1 MGKGNKIIKLGG
13 GKMQR
18 ILVDYLTL
26 SVSMSCFNV
35 DNICSLVG
43 IKRDEFTEIKSR
55 LGLNNCLYYGGIKIH
70 YHEISED
77 IKKPLIVLDMSG
89 QGCRLL
95 ETIKKDDVKF
105 NWIDFIEHFLSTEGS
120 HIARLDIAC
129 DDKVESEMEKPL
141 LSFPL
146 MVKHIIER
154 RYISQA
160 NRKIYTDGDEQNIIF
175 GAPSSDRRL
184 RIYNKALERGFDGH
198 WIRAEFQLRNES
210 ALSFYM
216 RALER
221 SDIGQA
227 YYGLLYAYL
236 RFTKEENDVNHT
248 ERLTV
253 TRWWNTF
260 CHGAEKIK
268 GFYLGG
274 CEYNMQSLQDYI
286 RNQSASSLKTFL
298 EIKEG
303 DFGSLLGLFENSKL
317 NKKQQY
323 LIKVEKLNQE
333 LEQNFEKEEQ
343 LRHEI
348 ERDYDIV

>member
-1 MGKGNKIIKLGG
+1 
-13 GKMQR
+13 MQR

-26 SVSMSCFNV
+26 SVSMNIFSV
-35 DNICSLVG
+35 DDICKLID
-43 IKRDEFTEIKSR
+43 IKRNDFTEIKSR

-95 ETIKKDDVKF
+95 ETVKKDDVKF

-120 HIARLDIAC
+120 HLARLDIAC
-129 DDKVESEMEKPL
+129 DDKVESADEKPL

-146 MVKHIIER
+146 MVKHIKER

-236 RFTKEENDVNHT
+236 RFTKEVNEVDGRHCD
-248 ERLTV
+248 RLTV
-253 TRWWNTF
+253 TRWWKSF
-260 CHGAEKIK
+260 CNGAEKIK

-303 DFGSLLGLFENSKL
+303 DLGSLLGLFENSKL

-323 LIKVEKLNQE
+323 LIKIEKLNQDINQDFKK
-333 LEQNFEKEEQ
+333 EQ
-343 LRHEI
+343 EI
-348 ERDYDIV
+348 RDEISKDYDIIFG

>member
-1 MGKGNKIIKLGG
+1 
-13 GKMQR
+13 
-18 ILVDYLTL
+18 
-26 SVSMSCFNV
+26 MSNFSIDEVCGM
-35 DNICSLVG
+35 VG
-43 IKRDEFTEIKSR
+43 IKRDEFAEIKSR
-55 LGLNNCLYYGGIKIH
+55 LGLNNCLYYGGIKLH
-70 YHEISED
+70 YHELSED

-95 ETIKKDDVKF
+95 ETIKRDEKF

-120 HIARLDIAC
+120 HLARLDIAC
-129 DDKVESEMEKPL
+129 DDKVESDEEKPL

-146 MVKHIIER
+146 MVKHIKER

-184 RIYNKALERGFDGH
+184 RIYNKALERGYDKH

-227 YYGLLYAYL
+227 YYGMLIAYL
-236 RFTKEENDVNHT
+236 RFTKEVNDINHT

-253 TRWWNTF
+253 CRWWRLF
-260 CHGAEKIK
+260 CNGAEKIK

-274 CEYNMQSLQDYI
+274 VEYNMKNLQEYL
-286 RNQSASSLKTFL
+286 RKQAASSIQTYMD
-298 EIKEG
+298 IVDG
-303 DFGSLLGLFENSKL
+303 DLDSLFKLFEGSKK
-317 NKKQQY
+317 NKKQEF
-323 LIKVEKLNQE
+323 LVTVEHLKQ
-333 LEQNFEKEEQ
+333 
-343 LRHEI
+343 EI
-348 ERDYDIV
+348 ERDYGKREQLKHDIEREYDIV